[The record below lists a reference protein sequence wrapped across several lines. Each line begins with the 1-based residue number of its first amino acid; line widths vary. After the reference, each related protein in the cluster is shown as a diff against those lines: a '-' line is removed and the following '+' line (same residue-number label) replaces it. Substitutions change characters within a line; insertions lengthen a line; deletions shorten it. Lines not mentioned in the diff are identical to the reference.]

1 MFDFPCCSGMKL
13 DMLVT
18 VALKHRLLYVK
29 LIKFNACF
37 VNLFFCFNPGHAC
50 GTCKSSLHGWDLL
63 WPGSSTTYQIVK
75 SLHQSVHVLDGTT
88 VVSFLQPVP
97 ETYALLDDLIL
108 LSEGV
113 IVYQGLC
120 NLALEFF
127 ESMGVHQRKGLLT
140 SCKRWVG
147 NSISKAISVFTFPLQ
162 RFCKMRGKR
171 ASDSF
176 EIPINNRP
184 RIVPSLLQYLVF

>member
-1 MFDFPCCSGMKL
+1 MKCG
-13 DMLVT
+13 VSRG
-18 VALKHRLLYVK
+18 LKRGL
-29 LIKFNACF
+29 NT
-37 VNLFFCFNPGHAC
+37 GHAC